1 MTIQEINKAKKL
13 YEQGESLAAI
23 GRLLKHDSST
33 IKRNLIANNVKIRT
47 RSEQNI
53 ISNMKRKKTVDDNYF
68 DTIGVNQAWLTGFI
82 AADGTIRRERN
93 SIKIGLS
100 SIDKEILEKIK
111 EELKIEK
118 KITDY
123 CTNNGFNISEL
134 EWTSKKHKDFLAKYN
149 IVNNKTYLPMS
160 IPQDFSNTNKLAFIL
175 GYFDGDGSISIS
187 EEKYLRF
194 RICSHRKE
202 ILESIAAL
210 LKSLYDI
217 KYSLMQDKRGL
228 YELSIS
234 SHYSKQIFQD
244 LYNLN
249 SLRLNRKYQKF
260 LEYINQET
268 VTS

>member
-1 MTIQEINKAKKL
+1 
-13 YEQGESLAAI
+13 
-23 GRLLKHDSST
+23 
-33 IKRNLIANNVKIRT
+33 
-47 RSEQNI
+47 
-53 ISNMKRKKTVDDNYF
+53 
-68 DTIGVNQAWLTGFI
+68 
-82 AADGTIRRERN
+82 
-93 SIKIGLS
+93 
-100 SIDKEILEKIK
+100 
-111 EELKIEK
+111 
-118 KITDY
+118 
-123 CTNNGFNISEL
+123 
-134 EWTSKKHKDFLAKYN
+134 
-149 IVNNKTYLPMS
+149 MS

-217 KYSLMQDKRGL
+217 KYSLTQDKRGL